1 MIFIKRPPLLS
12 KKRALAQYETP
23 LRTQCLGFFRVDSS
37 RVTDWLV
44 WEVSC
49 SRCVSEICTAI
60 KFLSIEPWEMQ

>member
-1 MIFIKRPPLLS
+1 MIFIKRLPLLC
-12 KKRALAQYETP
+12 KKRALVQYETP

-49 SRCVSEICTAI
+49 SRCVSEIDQAR
-60 KFLSIEPWEMQ
+60 KVFVVEELVA